1 MTKKIIVLGGHGF
14 IGKSLIE
21 VLNTSKYNTIA
32 LSRRDGLDLN
42 ELDVT
47 RYFLKQ
53 HNPDIIVNL
62 AAHVG
67 GLPYVAK
74 RHAAIFSDNSQ
85 MALNLYR
92 AIQEVCPKAL
102 IVNPLSNCCYPAQ
115 AEIYTESDWLKGDV
129 HSSVYSYGNAKRFIY
144 TLASCYKMQ
153 FDIET
158 RHILIPNAF
167 GPGDS
172 INPIKVH
179 ALNGMIIRMLQ
190 ADMEQKSTFEIW
202 GSGMPIREWI
212 YVKDVARLL
221 TQCID
226 RNLELQEPL
235 NLAQGKGYTI
245 RESAE
250 LIAKAIG
257 FNGKLVFRA
266 DYPDGVARK
275 IMNPYHFQKVF
286 ENYEFVDHYDAIRTT
301 VDYYRE
307 LVIAKVQNLAR

>member
-1 MTKKIIVLGGHGF
+1 MNKKVIVLGGHGF

-21 VLNTSKYNTIA
+21 ELITSKHNAIA

-42 ELDVT
+42 DFDVT

-53 HNPDIIVNL
+53 HNPEVIVNV

-67 GLPYVAK
+67 GLPYVAE
-74 RHAAIFSDNSQ
+74 RHAVIFSDNSQ

-92 AIQEVCPKAL
+92 VIQEVCPRA
-102 IVNPLSNCCYPAQ
+102 IIINPISNCSYPGQ
-115 AEIYTESDWLKGDV
+115 SEIYTESDWLKGDV
-129 HSSVYSYGNAKRFIY
+129 HPSVYSYGNAKRFIF

-153 FDIET
+153 YGIET
-158 RHILIPNAF
+158 RHLLIPNAF

-179 ALNGMIIRMLQ
+179 ALNGMIIRMLE
-190 ADMEQKSTFEIW
+190 ADIEQRSTFEIW

-221 TQCID
+221 TECID
-226 RNLELQEPL
+226 RDLKLQEPL

-257 FNGKLVFRA
+257 FNGKLVFRT
-266 DYPDGVARK
+266 DYPDGAARK
-275 IMNPYHFQKVF
+275 IMNPLRFQKVF
-286 ENYEFVDHYDAIRTT
+286 ENYEFVDHYGAICNTI
-301 VDYYRE
+301 DYYRS
-307 LVIAKVQNLAR
+307 LLTANAPNPAR